1 MFPCWKSVRVT
12 LRAHPSEAGVPA
24 WGEGE
29 GNSSSSR
36 QRCRDSSWNGRAALG
51 LTHFLCRQQVGAM
64 HRDVSDTFQS
74 ETALKIVH
82 ASAFSRKGKAKDA
95 EVAVDAVLADH
106 VPVQHPSRTV

>member
-1 MFPCWKSVRVT
+1 
-12 LRAHPSEAGVPA
+12 
-24 WGEGE
+24 
-29 GNSSSSR
+29 
-36 QRCRDSSWNGRAALG
+36 
-51 LTHFLCRQQVGAM
+51 M

-95 EVAVDAVLADH
+95 QVAVDAVLADH